1 MRDIL
6 IVVCVCVIK
15 KFKLLRDSFFEGKNS
30 EEKNQLFFCSFFFFL
45 QEKSSPQ
52 FIHNSHFSLSL
63 SLCYIYKNIKR
74 QKERVIK

>member
-1 MRDIL
+1 VRDIL

-63 SLCYIYKNIKR
+63 SAIYTKTLNDKK
-74 QKERVIK
+74 KE

>member
-1 MRDIL
+1 VRDIL
-6 IVVCVCVIK
+6 IVVCVCDT

-63 SLCYIYKNIKR
+63 SLSLSAIYTKTLNDKK
-74 QKERVIK
+74 KE

>member
-6 IVVCVCVIK
+6 TIVVCVCVIK

-63 SLCYIYKNIKR
+63 SAIYTKTLNDKK
-74 QKERVIK
+74 KE

>member
-63 SLCYIYKNIKR
+63 SAIYTKTLNDKK
-74 QKERVIK
+74 KE